1 MWRVLIRSRRVF
13 RSKVIE
19 ELNGRVKGIVLQL
32 QLRQFW
38 KLLDEIDFEAEAC
51 GDFHTTSYPDTSYNY
66 CGGTLFHSGPRKFS
80 IRLHNFVLTKGTEL
94 MVFQTKTLVI
104 GTGLLVLFAV
114 VIILIVEFTFPSGQG
129 LEFSIFGDLLG

>member
-1 MWRVLIRSRRVF
+1 
-13 RSKVIE
+13 
-19 ELNGRVKGIVLQL
+19 
-32 QLRQFW
+32 
-38 KLLDEIDFEAEAC
+38 
-51 GDFHTTSYPDTSYNY
+51 
-66 CGGTLFHSGPRKFS
+66 
-80 IRLHNFVLTKGTEL
+80 